1 MNMQGTP
8 QPALAINHISVDCV
22 VFCIE
27 NDELYVLLVKRD
39 TNELHDMKLP
49 GGMVYKE
56 EILDVAAQRILKD
69 LTGASVDSLR
79 QFRSYSAKGRTNDP
93 RDTHW
98 LSHTLN
104 TDIDSI
110 LTVAYFS
117 VVNTK
122 RTINKESSGIWVPLK
137 SIGELAFD
145 HNRILQDGFN
155 HLQRIAT
162 VEPSILFE
170 FLPRKF
176 VISQLRA
183 VYSLIYDKEFDVRN
197 FHKQVN
203 QMAWVKPLE
212 ERQKNVSHRAARYYK
227 FDKVAY
233 KRFFKFVAN
242 W

>member
-1 MNMQGTP
+1 MTIESNP
-8 QPALAINHISVDCV
+8 KFVLAINHISVDCV

-27 NDELYVLLVKRD
+27 NGELYVLLVKRD
-39 TNELHDMKLP
+39 TKELHDMKLP
-49 GGMVYKE
+49 GGMVYKD

-69 LTGASVDSLR
+69 LTGANVESLR
-79 QFRSYSAKGRTNDP
+79 QFRSYSAKGRTNNP

-98 LSHTLN
+98 LSHTMN

-122 RTINKESSGIWVPLK
+122 RAINNESFGIWVPIK
-137 SIGELAFD
+137 SVSELAFD

-155 HLQRIAT
+155 YLQRIAT

-176 VISQLRA
+176 VISQLRT
-183 VYSLIYDKEFDVRN
+183 VYSLIYDRKFDIRN

-203 QMAWVKPLE
+203 QMTWVKPLE

-227 FDKVAY
+227 FDKVSY
-233 KRFFKFVAN
+233 KRFFKSAAN